1 MKKPITFLILII
13 TIFNLIMNFYSVQA
27 TEIEE
32 IQDINNLETYSPCIA
47 MLEEDTGDIL
57 YDKKAFEKMYPA
69 STTKIM
75 TAILTIENCNLYD
88 ATTVSY
94 NAIASVP
101 SSYTRANL
109 QVGEVLTIEDLLYAT
124 LIPSANDA
132 ANVLAEHIG
141 GSIESFATMMNTKA
155 SEIGCKNT
163 NFTNPS
169 GVHNENHY
177 TTAYD
182 LALIARYAMG
192 LEEFRKVVSTTS
204 YVLPDTDWYNADLS
218 VYNGIRRFNNSN
230 ALIKPEF
237 KNDYYEFATGIKTGY
252 TNASKDCVVASAKK
266 DNVEFIIVVL
276 GAGNLENGRRQKYV
290 DCKNLFNFAFDNYT
304 SKYLALQEEKK
315 NSKTFENVLENQKLS
330 DNEKSNIIS
339 KILVVIIL
347 LSLLKILQSK
357 VSSRLV
363 NKKTKTIK
371 RKKRKK
377 NYHDYG
383 KVNYFKNY

>member
-1 MKKPITFLILII
+1 MKKSITFLILII

-32 IQDINNLETYSPCIA
+32 IQDINNLGTYSPCIA

-192 LEEFRKVVSTTS
+192 LEEFRKIVSTTS

-218 VYNGIRRFNNSN
+218 IYNGIRKFNNSN

-347 LSLLKILQSK
+347 LSVLKILQSK

>member
-1 MKKPITFLILII
+1 M
-13 TIFNLIMNFYSVQA
+13 
-27 TEIEE
+27 
-32 IQDINNLETYSPCIA
+32 
-47 MLEEDTGDIL
+47 
-57 YDKKAFEKMYPA
+57 
-69 STTKIM
+69 
-75 TAILTIENCNLYD
+75 
-88 ATTVSY
+88 TVSL
-94 NAIASVP
+94 ASVP

-218 VYNGIRRFNNSN
+218 IYNGIRKFNNSN

-290 DCKNLFNFAFDNYT
+290 DCINLFNFAFDNYT

-347 LSLLKILQSK
+347 LSVLKILQSK

>member
-1 MKKPITFLILII
+1 MKKSITFLILII

-218 VYNGIRRFNNSN
+218 IYNGIRKFNNSN

-290 DCKNLFNFAFDNYT
+290 DCINLFNFAFDNYT

-347 LSLLKILQSK
+347 LSVLKILQSK

>member
-1 MKKPITFLILII
+1 MKKSITIFILII
-13 TIFNLIMNFYSVQA
+13 TVLNLIFSFNYVQA

-32 IQDINNLETYSPCIA
+32 IQDINNLETYSPCIV

-57 YDKKAFEKMYPA
+57 YDKKAYEKMYPA

-75 TAILTIENCNLYD
+75 TAILAIENCELSD
-88 ATTVSY
+88 VATVSY

-101 SSYTRANL
+101 ATYTRANL
-109 QVGEVLTIEDLLYAT
+109 QVNEQLTIEDLLYTT

-155 SEIGCKNT
+155 SELGCRNT
-163 NFTNPS
+163 NFTNPN

-192 LEEFRKVVSTTS
+192 LEEFRKIVSTTS
-204 YVLPDTDWYNADLS
+204 YTLPDTELYNSNISL
-218 VYNGIRRFNNSN
+218 YNGPRKFTNSN
-230 ALIKPEF
+230 ALIKPDF

-252 TNASKDCVVASAKK
+252 TNAAKDCVIASAKK
-266 DNVEFIIVVL
+266 DNVEFIVVVL
-276 GAGNLENGRRQKYV
+276 GAGYLDNGQRQKYV

-315 NSKTFENVLENQKLS
+315 NSKTLEDVLENQKLS
-330 DNEKSNIIS
+330 DDEKSNIIS
-339 KILVVIIL
+339 KVLVVVIL
-347 LSLLKILQSK
+347 LSVLKILQSNI
-357 VSSRLV
+357 SSRFV
-363 NKKTKTIK
+363 DKKTKTKK
-371 RKKRKK
+371 RKKRKV

>member
-1 MKKPITFLILII
+1 MI
-13 TIFNLIMNFYSVQA
+13 
-27 TEIEE
+27 
-32 IQDINNLETYSPCIA
+32 
-47 MLEEDTGDIL
+47 EEDTGDIL

-88 ATTVSY
+88 AATVSY

-109 QVGEVLTIEDLLYAT
+109 QVGEVLTIDDLLYTT

-192 LEEFRKVVSTTS
+192 LEKFREIVSTTTYS
-204 YVLPDTDWYNADLS
+204 LPDTDWYNADMS
-218 VYNGIRRFNNSN
+218 IYNGIRKFNNSN

-252 TNASKDCVVASAKK
+252 TNPAKDCVVASAKK

-290 DCKNLFNFAFDNYT
+290 DCINLFNFAFDNYT
-304 SKYLALQEEKK
+304 SKYVDLQEEKK
-315 NSKTFENVLENQKLS
+315 NSLTFNDILENQKLS
-330 DNEKSNIIS
+330 ADQKSNVIS
-339 KILVVIIL
+339 KVLVVIIL
-347 LSLLKILQSK
+347 ISILKILQNEISSK
-357 VSSRLV
+357 FLNRKRK
-363 NKKTKTIK
+363 NIK

-383 KVNYFKNY
+383 RVNYFKNY

>member
-1 MKKPITFLILII
+1 MKKSITFLILII

-218 VYNGIRRFNNSN
+218 VYNGIRKFNNSN

-290 DCKNLFNFAFDNYT
+290 DCINLFNFAFDNYT
-304 SKYLALQEEKK
+304 SKYVALQEEKK
-315 NSKTFENVLENQKLS
+315 NSKTLNNVLENQKLS

-347 LSLLKILQSK
+347 LSVLKILQSK

>member
-1 MKKPITFLILII
+1 MKKSIIIFILII
-13 TIFNLIMNFYSVQA
+13 TVFNLIININNVEA

-32 IQDINNLETYSPCIA
+32 IQDINNLETYSPCIV
-47 MLEEDTGDIL
+47 MLEEDTGDVL
-57 YDKKAFEKMYPA
+57 YDKKAYEKMYPA

-75 TAILTIENCNLYD
+75 TAILAIENCELSD
-88 ATTVSY
+88 VATVSY

-101 SSYTRANL
+101 ATYTRANL
-109 QVGEVLTIEDLLYAT
+109 QVNEQLTIEDLLYTT

-155 SEIGCKNT
+155 SELGCRNT
-163 NFTNPS
+163 NFANPN

-192 LEEFRKVVSTTS
+192 LEEFRKIVSTTS
-204 YVLPDTDWYNADLS
+204 YTLPDTELYNSNISL
-218 VYNGIRRFNNSN
+218 YNGPRKFTNSN
-230 ALIKPEF
+230 ALIKPDF

-252 TNASKDCVVASAKK
+252 TNAAKDCVIASAKK
-266 DNVEFIIVVL
+266 DNVEFIVVVL
-276 GAGNLENGRRQKYV
+276 GAGYLDNGQRQKYV

-315 NSKTFENVLENQKLS
+315 NSKTLDDVLENQKLS
-330 DNEKSNIIS
+330 DDEKSNIIS
-339 KILVVIIL
+339 KVLVIVIL
-347 LSLLKILQSK
+347 LSVLKILQSNI
-357 VSSRLV
+357 SSRLI
-363 NKKTKTIK
+363 NRKSKTKK
-371 RKKRKK
+371 RKKRKA
-377 NYHDYG
+377 NFHDYG

>member
-1 MKKPITFLILII
+1 MKKSITFLILII

-218 VYNGIRRFNNSN
+218 IYNGIRKFNNSN

-347 LSLLKILQSK
+347 LSVLKILQSK

-363 NKKTKTIK
+363 TRKTKTIK

>member
-1 MKKPITFLILII
+1 MKKSITIFILII
-13 TIFNLIMNFYSVQA
+13 TVFNLIFSFNYVQA

-32 IQDINNLETYSPCIA
+32 IQDINNLETYSPCIV

-57 YDKKAFEKMYPA
+57 YDKKAYEKMYPA

-75 TAILTIENCNLYD
+75 TAILAIENCELSD
-88 ATTVSY
+88 VATVSY
-94 NAIASVP
+94 NSIASVP
-101 SSYTRANL
+101 ATYTRANL
-109 QVGEVLTIEDLLYAT
+109 QVNEQLTIEDLLYTT

-155 SEIGCKNT
+155 SELGCRNT
-163 NFTNPS
+163 NFTNPN

-192 LEEFRKVVSTTS
+192 LEEFRKIVSTTS
-204 YVLPDTDWYNADLS
+204 YTLPDTELYNSNISL
-218 VYNGIRRFNNSN
+218 YNGPRKFTNSN
-230 ALIKPEF
+230 ALIKPDF

-252 TNASKDCVVASAKK
+252 TNAAKDCVIASAKK
-266 DNVEFIIVVL
+266 DNVEFIVVVL
-276 GAGNLENGRRQKYV
+276 GAGYLDNGQRQKYV

-315 NSKTFENVLENQKLS
+315 NSKTLDDVLENRKLS
-330 DNEKSNIIS
+330 DDEKSNIIS
-339 KILVVIIL
+339 KVLVVVIL
-347 LSLLKILQSK
+347 LSVLKILQSNI
-357 VSSRLV
+357 SSRFV
-363 NKKTKTIK
+363 DKKTKTKK
-371 RKKRKK
+371 RKKRKV

>member
-315 NSKTFENVLENQKLS
+315 NSKTFENVLENRKLS

>member
-1 MKKPITFLILII
+1 MKKSITFLILII

-218 VYNGIRRFNNSN
+218 VYNGIRKFNNSN

-290 DCKNLFNFAFDNYT
+290 DCINLFNFAFDNYT

-347 LSLLKILQSK
+347 LSVLKILQSK